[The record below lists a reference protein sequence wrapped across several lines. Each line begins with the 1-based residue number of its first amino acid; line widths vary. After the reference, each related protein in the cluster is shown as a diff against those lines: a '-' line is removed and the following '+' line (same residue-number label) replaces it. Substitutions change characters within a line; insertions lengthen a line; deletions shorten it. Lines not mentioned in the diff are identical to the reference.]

1 MSITLPDGT
10 YISKLTTGLLLND
23 PDSVNNYLLIDSDK
37 TFNISSWNVSSEQLQ
52 ETIFNIVPTDKK
64 IIIGSK

>member
-23 PDSVNNYLLIDSDK
+23 PDSVNNYLLIDSSK
-37 TFNISSWNVSSEQLQ
+37 TFNIS
-52 ETIFNIVPTDKK
+52 
-64 IIIGSK
+64 